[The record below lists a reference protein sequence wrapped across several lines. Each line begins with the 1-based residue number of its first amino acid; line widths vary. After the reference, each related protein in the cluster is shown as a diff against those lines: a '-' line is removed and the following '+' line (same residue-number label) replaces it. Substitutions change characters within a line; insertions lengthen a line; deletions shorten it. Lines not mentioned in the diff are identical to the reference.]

1 VVEVVENKYM
11 KNNFVSPFINQ
22 KKSWEDEE
30 YSLPD
35 DLKSNIIDVLG
46 FKKPSTIQSVSIPLI
61 I

>member
-46 FKKPSTIQSVSIPLI
+46 F
-61 I
+61 